1 MAENRGGM
9 RPTAPQNNPANIS
22 ATGGNG
28 QSGTQPARYIS
39 GMAYGEGQATMQQ
52 QQSAPMAGTSAPR
65 ASAPSLAALS
75 QGPAI
80 TSLNAPTERPDEP
93 ITQGSPMGPGAGPEI
108 LNLPTA
114 MPDELDDAV
123 IALQTLFLQ
132 NPRNQDVRRAME
144 TLEREGR
151 LG

>member
-1 MAENRGGM
+1 M

-39 GMAYGEGQATMQQ
+39 GMPYGQGQELMQQ
-52 QQSAPMAGTSAPR
+52 QQAEKMAGPNAPSAP
-65 ASAPSLAALS
+65 SAPSLAALT

-80 TSLNAPTERPDEP
+80 TPLNAPTEFPDRPIGQNGVVD
-93 ITQGSPMGPGAGPEI
+93 TAT
-108 LNLPTA
+108 LNLPPA
-114 MPDELDDAV
+114 IPGQLDDAV
-123 IALQTLFLQ
+123 QALQALYLQ
-132 NPRNQDVRRAME
+132 NPRNEDVRRILE
-144 TLEREGR
+144 TVEREGR

>member
-1 MAENRGGM
+1 M

-52 QQSAPMAGTSAPR
+52 QQGAAMAGSNPPSAPST
-65 ASAPSLAALS
+65 PSLAAFA
-75 QGPAI
+75 QEPAI
-80 TSLNAPTERPDEP
+80 TPLNAPTEFPDRPIGQNGVIDTASLNFP
-93 ITQGSPMGPGAGPEI
+93 PAVPGQ
-108 LNLPTA
+108 
-114 MPDELDDAV
+114 LDDA
-123 IALQTLFLQ
+123 IQALQALYLQ
-132 NPRNQDVRRAME
+132 NPRNEDVRRILE
-144 TLEREGR
+144 TVEREGR

>member
-1 MAENRGGM
+1 MADNRGGM

-39 GMAYGEGQATMQQ
+39 GMPYGQGQELMQQ
-52 QQSAPMAGTSAPR
+52 QQAEKMAGPNAPSAP
-65 ASAPSLAALS
+65 SAPSLAALT

-80 TSLNAPTERPDEP
+80 TPLNAPTEFPDRP
-93 ITQGSPMGPGAGPEI
+93 IGSRSPESE

-114 MPDELDDAV
+114 VPGELDDAV
-123 IALQTLFLQ
+123 VALQTLYLQ
-132 NPRNQDVRRAME
+132 NPRNQDVRRALE
-144 TLEREGR
+144 TMEREGR

>member
-52 QQSAPMAGTSAPR
+52 QQGAAMAGPNAPSAP
-65 ASAPSLAALS
+65 SAPSLAALT
-75 QGPAI
+75 QEPAI
-80 TSLNAPTERPDEP
+80 TPLNAPTQFPDRPIGQNGVID
-93 ITQGSPMGPGAGPEI
+93 TAS
-108 LNLPTA
+108 LNLPPA
-114 MPDELDDAV
+114 VPGQLDDA
-123 IALQTLFLQ
+123 IQALQALYLQ
-132 NPRNQDVRRAME
+132 NPRNEDVRRILE
-144 TLEREGR
+144 TVEREGR

>member
-52 QQSAPMAGTSAPR
+52 QQGAAMAGPNAPSAP
-65 ASAPSLAALS
+65 SAPSLAALT
-75 QGPAI
+75 QEPAI
-80 TSLNAPTERPDEP
+80 TPLNAPTEFPDRPIGQNGVVDRA
-93 ITQGSPMGPGAGPEI
+93 T
-108 LNLPTA
+108 LNLPPA
-114 MPDELDDAV
+114 VPGQLDDAV
-123 IALQTLFLQ
+123 QALQALYLQ
-132 NPRNQDVRRAME
+132 NPRNEDVRRILE
-144 TLEREGR
+144 TVEREGR